1 MAAGPLVFD
10 TNHKSQCRNI
20 PRFIQISSHITS
32 SRTKHETQVT
42 ASWAPGVPRMDGVMV
57 AGLTSTVVV
66 DSEAARKPQKREAA
80 ERVQILSLGTS
91 WHILARLGTS
101 WHILAPCT
109 MLRAGTVQRYFD
121 VGGAKSSC
129 TPGIFDKKL
138 RSCVAKMLSCRTR
151 PGRSFFGD
159 ERLPFEIPK
168 MHCGGLDSDWASHM
182 GYTWKLEGQT

>member
-1 MAAGPLVFD
+1 MSK
-10 TNHKSQCRNI
+10 HSQIHPDFKPHHIKPNKTRNPGHRKLGTWSAEDGWGHGGWFNINCRCGFRGCTEA
-20 PRFIQISSHITS
+20 PKEGS
-32 SRTKHETQVT
+32 SRKS
-42 ASWAPGVPRMDGVMV
+42 ADPVP
-57 AGLTSTVVV
+57 
-66 DSEAARKPQKREAA
+66 
-80 ERVQILSLGTS
+80 
-91 WHILARLGTS
+91 WHILAHLGTS